1 MPRLPSPSRRRPSAR
16 SLGLVLLGTGLGSAC
31 AGVLGIED
39 ATCDAEFAPECGSG
53 VGVFGAA
60 GTRAS
65 LPRAG
70 AGGASGE
77 AGRAGAAGSGLGG
90 SALVAVEAP
99 PPETACEE
107 YCRVVG
113 ENCVEDDEQYASL
126 AACLAVCAVLDPGR
140 RGDMLG
146 NTVQCRL
153 GRAELAATT
162 GEPGDYCFSAGPG
175 GAGVCGDDCEGF
187 CAVMAAKCDQM
198 GPFEQCLSTCDDV
211 PDLSGA
217 PTNIAYNTTIQ
228 SGDSLQCRLFHV
240 SAASLDPIGH
250 CVHAAGFA
258 VCSPPST
265 PL

>member
-1 MPRLPSPSRRRPSAR
+1 M
-16 SLGLVLLGTGLGSAC
+16 LGACVASAC

-39 ATCDAEFAPECGSG
+39 ATCDAEFAPECQSNAEGLEAAGAATALAGAGGGGAAGAAGAGSAGSAGSG
-53 VGVFGAA
+53 VGGN
-60 GTRAS
+60 
-65 LPRAG
+65 
-70 AGGASGE
+70 
-77 AGRAGAAGSGLGG
+77 
-90 SALVAVEAP
+90 ALVTTEVP

-107 YCRVVG
+107 YCRVVA
-113 ENCVEDDEQYASL
+113 ENCVGVDEQYASA
-126 AACLAVCAVLDPGR
+126 AACLAVCAVLEPGE
-140 RGDMLG
+140 RGDVRG

-153 GRAELAATT
+153 GRAVLAATT

-187 CAVMAAKCDQM
+187 CAVMTAKCSQM
-198 GPFEQCLSTCDDV
+198 GPFQQCLSECDEV

-217 PTNIAYNTTIQ
+217 PSNLTYNTSQQ

-250 CVHAAGFA
+250 CVHAAGDA
-258 VCSPPST
+258 VCSPPTT